1 MMLMCNIFSCIFTFA
16 GQCPKPKETP
26 WRHGH
31 GHVLARCHRTLAL
44 PGNAGFVVT
53 LEFIDVWRFV
63 TANPHALADIAV
75 ISVASA
81 FGQTFIL
88 LTIKYYGA
96 AVFAALATVRQLVS
110 ILVSIALFSHR
121 ISSTQILAIALVFVA
136 LAAHCFYRWRISR
149 RAARAAA
156 DGKQGVL
163 PNPPS
168 MPELHA

>member
-16 GQCPKPKETP
+16 G
-26 WRHGH
+26 
-31 GHVLARCHRTLAL
+31 
-44 PGNAGFVVT
+44 FVVT

-63 TANPHALADIAV
+63 QANPHALADIAV

-96 AVFAALATVRQLVS
+96 AVFAAIATVRQLVS
-110 ILVSIALFSHR
+110 ILVSIGLFGHV
-121 ISSTQILAIALVFVA
+121 ISQMQIVAIAIVFVA
-136 LAAHCFYRWRISR
+136 LAAQCFYRWRISR

-156 DGKQGVL
+156 EADSRQGL
-163 PNPPS
+163 PMPKPPS
-168 MPELHA
+168 MPELHQTMP